1 VSRSSVVIAVDR
13 GTIVGVS
20 EAPVRIDKWLWA
32 ARFFKTRALA
42 SDAVKGGKVDANGD
56 TAKPSKAVKPGDRL
70 QITVGQNRIELIVQ
84 ATAEK
89 RGPAS
94 VAQGLYEETEQSIAR
109 REKLAMQRKAQPM
122 FDPGMRPTKRD
133 RRELERQR
141 AEERRRG
148 LR

>member
-1 VSRSSVVIAVDR
+1 M
-13 GTIVGVS
+13 
-20 EAPVRIDKWLWA
+20 RIDKWLWA

-56 TAKPSKAVKPGDRL
+56 TAKPSKAVRPGDRL
-70 QITVGQNRIELIVQ
+70 EITIGQNRVELEIR

-89 RGPAS
+89 RGPVS
-94 VAQGLYEETEQSIAR
+94 VARKLYEETEASVAR
-109 REKLAMQRKAQPM
+109 REKLAMQRRAQPM

-133 RRELERQR
+133 RRQLERQR